1 MLDAKT
7 KHCEN
12 MAQIKSEILE
22 LFESS
27 TIEKSTGKQK
37 KKAQAKGI
45 SQLLNVIE
53 TKLDIIIKKA
63 DKIETVDKFN
73 VYPVI
78 IYQDCCFDI
87 EGVNY
92 ILRCRFE
99 ELKQTKN
106 ISDEYLVKQCVMMS
120 FEMMFSL
127 EDYFHDGRLQLD
139 NLIDDYLLECDKSEQ
154 NKLLPFNK
162 FIMRKACKLGYK
174 HGMSTRFKKVSDFMV
189 EKNKSD

>member
-12 MAQIKSEILE
+12 IAQIKSEILE

-53 TKLDIIIKKA
+53 NKLDVIIDKA
-63 DKIETVDKFN
+63 DKVETVDKFN

-87 EGVNY
+87 EGINY
-92 ILRCRFE
+92 ILKCRFE

-106 ISDEYLVKQCVMMS
+106 ISNQYTVKQCIMMS
-120 FEMMFSL
+120 LEMMFSL

-139 NLIDDYLLECDKSEQ
+139 NLIDEYILECDKSNQ

-162 FIMRKACKLGYK
+162 FIMRQVWKLGYK
-174 HGMSTRFKKVSDFMV
+174 HEMSTRFKKVSDFMV

>member
-1 MLDAKT
+1 
-7 KHCEN
+7 

-27 TIEKSTGKQK
+27 TIEKGTGKQK

-53 TKLDIIIKKA
+53 NKLDIIIKKA

-78 IYQDCCFDI
+78 IYQDCCFNI

-106 ISDEYLVKQCVMMS
+106 ISDEYLVKQCVMMP
-120 FEMMFSL
+120 FE
-127 EDYFHDGRLQLD
+127 
-139 NLIDDYLLECDKSEQ
+139 
-154 NKLLPFNK
+154 
-162 FIMRKACKLGYK
+162 
-174 HGMSTRFKKVSDFMV
+174 
-189 EKNKSD
+189 